1 MKREQWGTRVGFI
14 LAAVGSAIGLG
25 NIWRFPYITYEN
37 GGGAFLIPY
46 FFAMLTAGIPFM
58 ILEFGV
64 GHKGKGSAPG
74 IFASLS
80 QKWEWL
86 GWWQIVVS
94 FTISVYYVAVVAW
107 SIVYCWLSFSQGWGD
122 NTGDFFF
129 KSFLHLS
136 GSPTEVGNIQW
147 PIFGAIIFSWFVCWI
162 FLYRG
167 VRTGIEM
174 AGKIFMPL
182 LFFMVILF
190 MGRALFLPGA
200 STGLNW
206 FLKPDFSRIL
216 DYKVWAAAYGQI
228 FYSLSIGFGIMLT
241 YSSYL
246 PKKSDINNN
255 AFITVFINCGF
266 SMLAGLMIFS
276 VLGNMAAQQG
286 VPVSEVVSSG
296 VGLAFITIPKAIN
309 LLPAP
314 VFFGSVFFL
323 ALVFAG
329 LSSEISLCET
339 VVSSLIDKFGWNR
352 KAAATLFCVLGFGVS
367 VIFSTSAGLLI
378 LDIVDHFANNYG
390 ILLGGLTEMVLL
402 CWVLNLEDVRKYV
415 NSISDFAVGSW
426 WNICLK
432 YVTTFCLGYMVV
444 ANLISDFSK
453 PYGGYPASSLFYF
466 GWHVLELTLL
476 LALIMHFKP
485 SVSQPQPVRVSNQ
498 GGRH

>member
-167 VRTGIEM
+167 VRTGIEWQ
-174 AGKIFMPL
+174 ARFSCPSFSSWSSCSWEEP
-182 LFFMVILF
+182 FFF
-190 MGRALFLPGA
+190 RG
-200 STGLNW
+200 
-206 FLKPDFSRIL
+206 
-216 DYKVWAAAYGQI
+216 
-228 FYSLSIGFGIMLT
+228 
-241 YSSYL
+241 
-246 PKKSDINNN
+246 
-255 AFITVFINCGF
+255 
-266 SMLAGLMIFS
+266 
-276 VLGNMAAQQG
+276 
-286 VPVSEVVSSG
+286 
-296 VGLAFITIPKAIN
+296 
-309 LLPAP
+309 PAP
-314 VFFGSVFFL
+314 VLTGFSNLIFPESWITRCGQRP
-323 ALVFAG
+323 
-329 LSSEISLCET
+329 T
-339 VVSSLIDKFGWNR
+339 VR
-352 KAAATLFCVLGFGVS
+352 
-367 VIFSTSAGLLI
+367 FST
-378 LDIVDHFANNYG
+378 
-390 ILLGGLTEMVLL
+390 
-402 CWVLNLEDVRKYV
+402 
-415 NSISDFAVGSW
+415 
-426 WNICLK
+426 
-432 YVTTFCLGYMVV
+432 
-444 ANLISDFSK
+444 
-453 PYGGYPASSLFYF
+453 P
-466 GWHVLELTLL
+466 
-476 LALIMHFKP
+476 
-485 SVSQPQPVRVSNQ
+485 
-498 GGRH
+498 